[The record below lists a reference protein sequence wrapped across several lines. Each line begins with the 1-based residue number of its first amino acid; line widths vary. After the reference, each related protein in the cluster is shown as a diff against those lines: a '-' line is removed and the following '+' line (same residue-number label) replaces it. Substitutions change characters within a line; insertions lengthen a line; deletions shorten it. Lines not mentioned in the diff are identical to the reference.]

1 MDSSLGSKIAS
12 KLYSLDALQKG
23 KLYLKSKTV
32 LPIYLFGPGCC
43 KQRSSL
49 FQQYLAAVKQRKNY
63 TTYISLHENFVACW
77 LANEGRTVCDGLGTG
92 TVLKTGEVKSSACLC
107 CNVFQR
113 FPSF

>member
-1 MDSSLGSKIAS
+1 MISKQHLQRGEGLFIFFFFLGGGRCALTMDSSLGSKIAS

-49 FQQYLAAVKQRKNY
+49 FQQYLAAVKQRRKLY
-63 TTYISLHENFVACW
+63 YVHQFT
-77 LANEGRTVCDGLGTG
+77 
-92 TVLKTGEVKSSACLC
+92 
-107 CNVFQR
+107 
-113 FPSF
+113 

>member
-49 FQQYLAAVKQRKNY
+49 FQQYLAAVKQRKKI
-63 TTYISLHENFVACW
+63 TLRASVHMRTLW
-77 LANEGRTVCDGLGTG
+77 LDGWQMRAAL
-92 TVLKTGEVKSSACLC
+92 SAMD
-107 CNVFQR
+107 
-113 FPSF
+113 